1 MIQPLRV
8 VTEGFLWWRWWRW
21 CCAVGHPLLPQHT
34 HTHSRERKMD
44 CEGLENKK
52 KEEEL
57 HAVGRGEE
65 NRTVSGGGCISSGVK
80 QIYDRLVTPS
90 LSLPL
95 LVAMI

>member
-1 MIQPLRV
+1 MAV
-8 VTEGFLWWRWWRW
+8 VVLCGWPTSSP
-21 CCAVGHPLLPQHT
+21 AT
-34 HTHSRERKMD
+34 HIHSRERKMD